1 MTDINMSKQKTI
13 AKDISFSGIGL
24 HTGNK
29 ANVTLKPAEADR
41 GIVFIRKDLPGAP
54 SVKACVENMV
64 EAQKMP
70 RRTSI
75 EKGSLC
81 VQTVEHL
88 MAALSGLG
96 VDNLYVELDN
106 NELPGLDGSS
116 VNFVEFINQAGIKEL
131 DKEQETFFIKE
142 PIVIEDGG
150 ASIMIEPANEFKIS
164 YTLDYASSLPKT
176 EFLELTVNPENFKK
190 EIAGARTFCLESE
203 SAELKRQGLGL
214 GANYENTLVLD
225 KAGQVIKNKVRFP
238 DEAVRHKVLDLMG
251 DLSLL
256 GFPLKAHIKALKSGH
271 SLNLKLVNKIIEQR
285 KKNPMKTES
294 GVLEVTDIMKIIPH
308 REPFLFVDRI
318 TSIEYGKKATGIKN
332 VTINDY
338 FFKGHFP
345 GRPVMPGVIIVEAM
359 AQVGA
364 VMLLASDEYKGKL
377 AFFMSIDN
385 VKFRKP
391 VVPGDQ
397 LVFEVETVKVKSK
410 IGQVRGK
417 ALVDGKVV
425 AEADFICAL
434 VEN

>member
-1 MTDINMSKQKTI
+1 MAKQKTI
-13 AKDISFSGIGL
+13 LKEISFSGVGL

-29 ANVTLKPAEADR
+29 SNVTLRPADSDT
-41 GIVFIRKDLPGAP
+41 GIIFIRKDLSGAP
-54 SVKACVENMV
+54 EVKASSEFILA
-64 EAQKMP
+64 AQKSP

-75 EKGSLC
+75 ENGLAS
-81 VQTVEHL
+81 VQTIEHL

-96 VDNLYVELDN
+96 IDNLYVELDSD
-106 NELPGLDGSS
+106 ELPGLDGSS
-116 VNFVEFINQAGIKEL
+116 LNFVEFLSQAGVKEL
-131 DKEQETFFIKE
+131 SKEQEVFSVKE
-142 PIVIEDGG
+142 PIRIEEGG
-150 ASIMIEPANEFKIS
+150 ASIVIEPSNEFKIS
-164 YTLDYASSLPKT
+164 YTLDYAQSLPKT
-176 EFLELTVNPENFKK
+176 EFIELTVNPENFKK
-190 EIAGARTFCLESE
+190 EIAPARTFCLESE
-203 SAELKRQGLGL
+203 VNELQRRGLGL

-225 KAGQVIKNKVRFP
+225 KEGRIIKNKARFP
-238 DEAVRHKVLDLMG
+238 DEAVRHKMLDLIG
-251 DLSLL
+251 DLYLI
-256 GFPLKAHIKALKSGH
+256 GPIKAHIKALKSGH
-271 SLNLKLVNKIIEQR
+271 SLNLELLKRLAEQ
-285 KKNPMKTES
+285 KGKNPMKTKD

-318 TSIEYGKKATGIKN
+318 TSIEYGKRATGIKN

-364 VMLLASDEYKGKL
+364 VMLLASEEYRGKL

>member
-1 MTDINMSKQKTI
+1 MAKQKTI
-13 AKDISFSGIGL
+13 LKEISFSGIGL
-24 HTGNK
+24 HTGDK
-29 ANVTLKPAEADR
+29 SSLTLKPAQADT
-41 GIVFIRKDLPGAP
+41 GIIFVRKDLAGLPHI
-54 SVKACVENMV
+54 KASVENMV
-64 EAQKMP
+64 PAEKLP

-75 EKGSLC
+75 EKGLAC
-81 VQTVEHL
+81 VQTIEHL

-96 VDNLYVELDN
+96 IDNLYIELDN

-116 VNFVEFINQAGIKEL
+116 LNFVEFLEQAGIKEL
-131 DKEQETFFIKE
+131 GREKE
-142 PIVIEDGG
+142 PFLVKVPIRIEEGG
-150 ASIMIEPANEFKIS
+150 AWILVEPAADFKIS
-164 YTLDYASSLPKT
+164 YTLDYAKSLPKT
-176 EFLELTVNPENFKK
+176 EFIELAVNPESFKR
-190 EIAGARTFCLESE
+190 EIAPARTFCLESE

-225 KAGQVIKNKVRFP
+225 KSGQVIRNKARFP

-256 GFPLKAHIKALKSGH
+256 GFPLKAHIKAVKSGH

-285 KKNPMKTES
+285 KNDPMKTENS
-294 GVLEVTDIMKIIPH
+294 VLEVTDIMKIIPH

-318 TSIEYGKKATGIKN
+318 TSIEYGKRATGIKN

-364 VMLLASDEYKGKL
+364 VMLLASEEYRGKL

-417 ALVDGKVV
+417 ALVEGKIV

>member
-1 MTDINMSKQKTI
+1 MPKQKTI
-13 AKDISFSGIGL
+13 AKEISFSGVGL

-29 ANVTLKPAEADR
+29 SNVTLKPADVDT
-41 GIVFIRKDLPGAP
+41 GIVFVRKDLPGSP
-54 SVKACVENMV
+54 RVKAGVESMLPL
-64 EAQKMP
+64 QKSP

-75 EKGSLC
+75 EGNSAS
-81 VQTVEHL
+81 VQTVEHH
-88 MAALSGLG
+88 MAALSGLS
-96 VDNLYVELDN
+96 VVNLFVELDS
-106 NELPGLDGSS
+106 NELQGLDGSS
-116 VNFVEFINQAGIKEL
+116 LNYLELLHQAGL
-131 DKEQETFFIKE
+131 KEQAKEEDSFFITE
-142 PIVIEDGG
+142 PIRIEEDG
-150 ASIMIEPANEFKIS
+150 ASIMALPSSELKIS
-164 YTLDYASSLPKT
+164 YTLDYNPALAKT
-176 EFLELTVNPENFKK
+176 EFMEISINPQTFKN
-190 EIAGARTFCLESE
+190 EIAPARTFCLE
-203 SAELKRQGLGL
+203 AEANELRRQGLGL

-225 KAGQVIKNKVRFP
+225 KAGEVIKNKVRFP
-238 DEAVRHKVLDLMG
+238 NEAVRHKILDLLG
-251 DLSLL
+251 DLYFV
-256 GFPLKAHIKALKSGH
+256 GCPVKAQIIALKSGH
-271 SLNLKLVNKIIEQR
+271 SLNLKLVNKIAEQR
-285 KKNPMKTES
+285 KKNSMHTQN

-318 TSIEYGKKATGIKN
+318 THIEYGKRATGIKN

-364 VMLLASDEYKGKL
+364 VMLLASKEYQGKL

-417 ALVDGKVV
+417 ALVDGKIV

-434 VEN
+434 VEK

>member
-1 MTDINMSKQKTI
+1 MSKQKTI
-13 AKDISFSGIGL
+13 AKEISFSGIGL
-24 HTGNK
+24 HTGNQSR
-29 ANVTLKPAEADR
+29 VTLKPAESDT
-41 GIVFIRKDLPGAP
+41 GIIFVRKDLPDSP
-54 SVKACVENMV
+54 RIKACVENMV
-64 EAQKMP
+64 PAEKLP
-70 RRTSI
+70 RRTSV
-75 EKGSLC
+75 EKGQAC

-96 VDNLYVELDN
+96 VDNLYVEVDS

-116 VNFVEFINQAGIKEL
+116 RSFVEFIGQAGTKEL
-131 DKEQETFFIKE
+131 DKEQESFALKE
-142 PIVIEDGG
+142 PIRIEEGG
-150 ASIMIEPANEFKIS
+150 ASIVIEPANEFKIS
-164 YTLDYASSLPKT
+164 YTLDYAKSLPKT
-176 EFLELTVNPENFKK
+176 EFIGLTINPESFQK
-190 EIAGARTFCLESE
+190 EIAPARTFCLESE

-225 KAGQVIKNKVRFP
+225 KAGQVIKNKVRFS

-251 DLSLL
+251 DLFFL
-256 GFPLKAHIKALKSGH
+256 GAPLKAHIKAFKSGH
-271 SLNLKLVNKIIEQR
+271 SLNLRLVKKLAEQR
-285 KKNPMKTES
+285 KNDSMKTKD

-318 TSIEYGKKATGIKN
+318 TSIEYGKRATGIKN

-364 VMLLASDEYKGKL
+364 VMLLASEEYRGKL

>member
-1 MTDINMSKQKTI
+1 MDKQKTI
-13 AKDISFSGIGL
+13 SREVSFSGIGL

-29 ANVTLKPAEADR
+29 STVTLKPAEAGT
-41 GIVFIRKDLPGAP
+41 GIIFVRKDLLGAP
-54 SVKACVENMV
+54 SIKASVENMLS
-64 EAQKMP
+64 AQSSP

-75 EKGSLC
+75 GNNSVQ

-96 VDNLYVELDN
+96 IDNLLVEVDN

-116 VNFVEFINQAGIKEL
+116 LNYVELL
-131 DKEQETFFIKE
+131 DKAGTKEEGKERDFFSIKE
-142 PIVIEDGG
+142 PIKIEEGG
-150 ASIMIEPANEFKIS
+150 ASIMALPASEFKIS
-164 YTLDYASSLPKT
+164 YTLDYNLSLPKT
-176 EFLELTVNPENFKK
+176 EFIEVVISPEVFKAQ
-190 EIAGARTFCLESE
+190 IAPARTFCLESE
-203 SAELKRQGLGL
+203 AAELKRQGLGL
-214 GANYENTLVLD
+214 GANYDNTLVLD
-225 KAGQVIKNKVRFP
+225 KEGRVIKNQTRFP
-238 DEAVRHKVLDLMG
+238 NEAVRHKVLDLIG
-251 DLSLL
+251 DLYFAGSA
-256 GFPLKAHIKALKSGH
+256 LKTHIIALKSGH
-271 SLNLKLVNKIIEQR
+271 SLNLKLVNKIVEQR
-285 KKNPMKTES
+285 KRGSMNTKK

-308 REPFLFVDRI
+308 REPFLFIDRI
-318 TSIEYGKKATGIKN
+318 TSIEYGKRATGIKN

-391 VVPGDQ
+391 VIPGDQ

-410 IGQVRGK
+410 VGQVRGR

>member
-1 MTDINMSKQKTI
+1 MSKQKTV
-13 AKDISFSGIGL
+13 AKEISFSGIGL
-24 HTGNK
+24 HTGSQSR
-29 ANVTLKPAEADR
+29 VTLKPAESDT
-41 GIVFIRKDLPGAP
+41 GIIFVRKDLPDFP
-54 SVKACVENMV
+54 RIKACVENMV
-64 EAQKMP
+64 PAEKLP
-70 RRTSI
+70 RRTSV
-75 EKGSLC
+75 EKGQAC

-96 VDNLYVELDN
+96 VDNLYVEVDS

-116 VNFVEFINQAGIKEL
+116 RSFVDLISQAGIKEL
-131 DKEQETFFIKE
+131 AKEQEAFTLKE
-142 PIVIEDGG
+142 PITIEEGG
-150 ASIMIEPANEFKIS
+150 ASIVIEPADEFKIS
-164 YTLDYASSLPKT
+164 YTLDYAKSLPKT
-176 EFLELTVNPENFKK
+176 EFIGLTITPESFKK
-190 EIAGARTFCLESE
+190 EIAPARTFCLESE

-251 DLSLL
+251 DLFFL
-256 GFPLKAHIKALKSGH
+256 GAPLKAHIKASKSGH
-271 SLNLKLVNKIIEQR
+271 SLNLRLVKKLAEQR
-285 KKNPMKTES
+285 KNDSMKTKD

-318 TSIEYGKKATGIKN
+318 TSIEYGKRATGIKN

-364 VMLLASDEYKGKL
+364 VMLLASEEYKGKL